1 MAQEIFGEGRDSHEA
16 LLDSLAG
23 EKEPKEGDSAI
34 SVGQRIKELRQ
45 TRGLSLQDLSQKTGF
60 SNAMLSQ
67 IENHVISP
75 SLGTLSKLAKAL
87 EMKMGEL
94 ICAPG
99 ERTFTIVRS
108 GEGKALSRYASKAG
122 MSYGYSYQ
130 SLCTEMKEWHME
142 PFLVSLEPAAGPK
155 TPSRHEGEEFIYV
168 LEGAVQITLSDF
180 TDILKPGDSI
190 YYHSTLPHLVECHQN
205 QPALIL
211 AVLYSQ
217 AQ

>member
-23 EKEPKEGDSAI
+23 EKEENEEKAAV

-45 TRGLSLQDLSQKTGF
+45 VRGLSLQDLAQKTGF

-67 IENHVISP
+67 IENHVVSP
-75 SLGTLSKLAKAL
+75 SLGTLIKIARAL

-99 ERTFTIVRS
+99 EKTFTIVRR
-108 GEGKALSRYASKAG
+108 GEGKVLSRFASKTG
-122 MSYGYSYQ
+122 LSYGYSYQ

-142 PFLVSLEPAAGPK
+142 PFLVTLEPAAGPK

-168 LEGAVQITLSDF
+168 LEGRVRITLSDF
-180 TDILKPGDSI
+180 TDILHPGDSI
-190 YYHSTLPHLVECHQN
+190 YYHSNLPHLVVCHESR
-205 QPALIL
+205 PALIL
-211 AVLYSQ
+211 AVLYSGSR
-217 AQ
+217 